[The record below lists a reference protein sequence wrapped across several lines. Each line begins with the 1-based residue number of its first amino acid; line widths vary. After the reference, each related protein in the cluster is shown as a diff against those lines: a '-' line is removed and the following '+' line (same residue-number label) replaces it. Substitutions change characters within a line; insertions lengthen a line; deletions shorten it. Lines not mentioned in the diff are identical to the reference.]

1 MTMNTAQFTD
11 EVENA
16 RKQLE
21 TDPKALVELKPMPAV
36 AMKVSQACKDEN
48 FKLTDLAKLVESDA
62 VFASKML
69 SFVNSAVYC
78 HMREIST
85 IHQSLVVLG
94 RKNIVQMALSIAAGK
109 VFMSVGE
116 AADLKKSI
124 FDHSLA
130 CGAVASALAKQK
142 IFDIDSGAAFLA
154 GILHDVG
161 KLVMVDLAPEAYSQ
175 CVVHDRPELSSVVKE
190 KELFGTDHAALGIL
204 FGETWELTSTMQ
216 SAIAHH
222 HDELSAEETSSMT
235 GVIQL
240 ANQLASAWGLGQS
253 KPTLASGTAERWLND
268 VDEQTIESTRKFASE
283 QYEETN
289 ALLAR

>member
-1 MTMNTAQFTD
+1 MKTAQFT
-11 EVENA
+11 EQIESA
-16 RKQLE
+16 RQQLQ

-36 AMKVSQACKDEN
+36 ALKVTQACKDDN

-94 RKNIVQMALSIAAGK
+94 RKNIVQMAMSIAAGK

-124 FDHSLA
+124 FEHSLA

-142 IFDIDSGAAFLA
+142 IFEVDAGAAFLA

-175 CVVHDRPELSSVVKE
+175 CVVQEQPEVSSVVKE
-190 KELFGTDHAALGIL
+190 RELFGTDHASLGIL
-204 FGETWELTSTMQ
+204 FGETWELAPTMQ

-222 HDELSAEETSSMT
+222 HDELSSDESDSMT

-240 ANQLASAWGLGQS
+240 ANQLAATWGLGQAE
-253 KPTLASGTAERWLND
+253 PEQALGVAERWLND
-268 VDEQTIESTRKFASE
+268 TDEQTIESTRAFATG
-283 QYEETN
+283 QYDETN